1 MPQFAVVDGDEVD
14 ELVAD
19 GGINKKTA
27 EARARIV
34 GYVEKFLESKETP
47 SNLDALVDLAATGDS
62 APLEAALMDFFA
74 AYRVSGPD
82 DTLQLPKRGTV
93 DHLRSN
99 IKVFVLNASNG
110 KVNISDG
117 SVFKRMERF
126 FSGHFK
132 QLKVAGRGEV
142 KHTPGTTL
150 EMQTYQVHSCHA

>member
-1 MPQFAVVDGDEVD
+1 LLIALQ
-14 ELVAD
+14 
-19 GGINKKTA
+19 
-27 EARARIV
+27 
-34 GYVEKFLESKETP
+34 FLESKETP
-47 SNLDALVDLAATGDS
+47 SNLNALVDLASTGDS

-93 DHLRSN
+93 DSIRSN
-99 IKVFVLNASNG
+99 IKVFVLHKSDG

-142 KHTPGTTL
+142 KHTPGAF
-150 EMQTYQVHSCHA
+150 MS